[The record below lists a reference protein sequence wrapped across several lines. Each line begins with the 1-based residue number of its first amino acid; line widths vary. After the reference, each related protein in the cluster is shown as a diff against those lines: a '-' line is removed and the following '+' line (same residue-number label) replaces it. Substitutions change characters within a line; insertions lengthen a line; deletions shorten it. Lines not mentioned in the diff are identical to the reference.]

1 MTSLPRTLNDAER
14 AELLRFLRSPL
25 VRRTLDSLLDLREQ
39 ELRDGTASTVLD
51 PEVLPE
57 KIASLIIP
65 CREEIARIRY
75 VRNFLDLVEG
85 ASFPDSIGN
94 PSGRPAVG

>member
-25 VRRTLDSLLDLREQ
+25 VRRTLDSLLDLRER

-57 KIASLIIP
+57 KIASLVIP
-65 CREEIARIRY
+65 CREEITRIRY

-85 ASFPDSIGN
+85 ASFPDSIGR
-94 PSGRPAVG
+94 PS

>member
-39 ELRDGTASTVLD
+39 ELRDGTARTVLD
-51 PEVLPE
+51 PEVHPE
-57 KIASLIIP
+57 KIADIIIP
-65 CREEIARIRY
+65 CREEIARIQY
-75 VRNFLDLVEG
+75 VRAFLDLVEG
-85 ASFPDSIGN
+85 ASFPDSIGS